1 MTEFPSGWTCE
12 VTILRFERYLLATLP
27 LGESLAVAEHIEACV
42 SCAERLFV
50 VELTT
55 ESRVRRGG

>member
-12 VTILRFERYLLATLP
+12 VTILCFERYLLATLP

-42 SCAERLFV
+42 HCAERLVLF
-50 VELTT
+50 ELTR
-55 ESRVRRGG
+55 ESSVRHGL

>member
-1 MTEFPSGWTCE
+1 MTEFPAGWSCE

-42 SCAERLFV
+42 SCAGRLMLFQKPRK
-50 VELTT
+50 
-55 ESRVRRGG
+55 SASPRGR